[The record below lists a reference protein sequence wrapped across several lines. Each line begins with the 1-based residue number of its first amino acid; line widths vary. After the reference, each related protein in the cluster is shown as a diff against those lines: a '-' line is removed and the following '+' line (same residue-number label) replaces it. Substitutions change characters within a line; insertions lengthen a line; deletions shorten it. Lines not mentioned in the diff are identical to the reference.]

1 VVEWEG
7 LLVGLGVWDE
17 NDPQKFPRYMLIAEE
32 AVHRKSVSSR
42 EDAQLPNAA
51 SMGHE
56 PVAAQQV
63 TAPEQQLPVGAT
75 QHAGARTD
83 ELEAMQKSLETKMDE
98 KFQQMMELMG
108 SLDRS

>member
-1 VVEWEG
+1 MVAWEG
-7 LLVGLGVWDE
+7 LLVGLGVWDK

-56 PVAAQQV
+56 PVAAQ
-63 TAPEQQLPVGAT
+63 
-75 QHAGARTD
+75 
-83 ELEAMQKSLETKMDE
+83 
-98 KFQQMMELMG
+98 
-108 SLDRS
+108 